1 MGFFSFSAT
10 FLDLGGDFSGK
21 AKAKREGDSITLQI
35 GKETYSLPKDLKAGS
50 YSFESRSVSKTS
62 VGKALFKGL
71 VGMSAAGGGLNR
83 YSRSNPLAGMDTS
96 STSKETTVNL
106 QFKDNNIFT
115 GVLKGSD
122 FQKFHQE
129 LGVVDFSNYQK
140 AHKKRLAELEKF
152 INDLKKNF
160 ASMNGDD
167 QKEATKTMKTAK
179 ERISFL
185 EKEYS
190 GIEKKVK

>member
-10 FLDLGGDFSGK
+10 FTDLGGDFSGK
-21 AKAKREGDSITLQI
+21 AKAKRDGDSISLAI
-35 GKETYSLPKDLKAGS
+35 GKETYSLPKDLKPGS
-50 YSFESRSVSKTS
+50 YSFESRSVTKTS
-62 VGKALFKGL
+62 VGKALFKGI
-71 VGMSAAGGGLNR
+71 VGMSAASNR
-83 YSRSNPLAGMDTS
+83 RVNPLAGMDTS

-106 QFKDNNIFT
+106 QFKDSNIFT
-115 GVLKGSD
+115 GVLKGGD

-140 AHKKRLAELEKF
+140 AHKKRIAELEKF

-160 ASMNGDD
+160 SNMSGDD
-167 QKEATKTMKTAK
+167 QKEATHSMKAVK
-179 ERISFL
+179 DRISFL

-190 GIEKKVK
+190 QIEKKAK

>member
-10 FLDLGGDFSGK
+10 FTDLGGDFSGK
-21 AKAKREGDSITLQI
+21 AKAKRDGESITLEI
-35 GKETYSLPKDLKAGS
+35 GKDKYSLPKDLKAGS
-50 YSFESRSVSKTS
+50 YSFESKSVTKTS
-62 VGKALFKGL
+62 VGKALFKGF
-71 VGMSAAGGGLNR
+71 VGMSAAGNR
-83 YSRSNPLAGMDTS
+83 RSNPLAGMDTS

-122 FQKFHQE
+122 FQKFHLE

-140 AHKKRLAELEKF
+140 AHKKRMGDLEKF
-152 INDLKKNF
+152 ISDLRKDF
-160 ASMNGDD
+160 AGMSGDD
-167 QKEATKTMKTAK
+167 QKEATQSMKAAK
-179 ERISFL
+179 DRISFL

-190 GIEKKVK
+190 QIEKKAK

>member
-10 FLDLGGDFSGK
+10 FTDLGGDFSGK
-21 AKAKREGDSITLQI
+21 AKAKRDGDSITLEI
-35 GKETYSLPKDLKAGS
+35 GKKTYSLPKDLKPGS
-50 YSFESRSVSKTS
+50 YSFESRSVTKTS
-62 VGKALFKGL
+62 IGKALFKGI
-71 VGMSAAGGGLNR
+71 VGLSAASNR
-83 YSRSNPLAGMDTS
+83 RVNPLAGMDTS

-106 QFKDNNIFT
+106 QFKDSNIFT

-140 AHKKRLAELEKF
+140 AHKKRIAELEKF

-160 ASMNGDD
+160 SNMSGGD
-167 QKEATKTMKTAK
+167 QKEATHSMKVAK
-179 ERISFL
+179 DRISFL

-190 GIEKKVK
+190 QIEKKAK

>member
-10 FLDLGGDFSGK
+10 FTELGGDFSGK
-21 AKAKREGDSITLQI
+21 AKAKRDGESITLEI
-35 GKETYSLPKDLKAGS
+35 GKDKYSLPKDLKAGS
-50 YSFESRSVSKTS
+50 YSFESKSVTKTS
-62 VGKALFKGL
+62 VGKSLFKGL

-83 YSRSNPLAGMDTS
+83 YSRSNPLAEMDTS

-140 AHKKRLAELEKF
+140 AHKKRLVELEKF
-152 INDLKKNF
+152 INDIKKDF
-160 ASMNGDD
+160 AGMSGDD
-167 QKEATKTMKTAK
+167 QKEATQSMKASK
-179 ERISFL
+179 DRISFL

-190 GIEKKVK
+190 QIEKKVK

>member
-10 FLDLGGDFSGK
+10 FTDLGGDFSGK
-21 AKAKREGDSITLQI
+21 AKAKRDGEIITIEI
-35 GKETYSLPKDLKAGS
+35 GKDKYSLPKDLKAGS
-50 YSFESRSVSKTS
+50 YSFESRSVTKTS
-62 VGKALFKGL
+62 VGKALFKGI
-71 VGMSAAGGGLNR
+71 VGMSAASNR
-83 YSRSNPLAGMDTS
+83 RVNPLSGMDTS

-106 QFKDNNIFT
+106 QFKDSNIFT
-115 GVLKGSD
+115 GVLKGGD

-140 AHKKRLAELEKF
+140 AHKKRIAELEKF

-160 ASMNGDD
+160 SNMSGDD
-167 QKEATKTMKTAK
+167 QKEATHSMKAAK
-179 ERISFL
+179 DRISFL

-190 GIEKKVK
+190 QIEKKAK

>member
-10 FLDLGGDFSGK
+10 FTDLGGDFSGK
-21 AKAKREGDSITLQI
+21 AKAKRDGEIITIEI
-35 GKETYSLPKDLKAGS
+35 GKDKYSLPKDLKAGS
-50 YSFESRSVSKTS
+50 YSFESRSVTKTS
-62 VGKALFKGL
+62 VGKSLFKGI
-71 VGMSAAGGGLNR
+71 VGLSAASNR
-83 YSRSNPLAGMDTS
+83 RHNPLAGMDTS

-115 GVLKGSD
+115 GVLKGGD

-140 AHKKRLAELEKF
+140 AHKKRIAELEKF

-160 ASMNGDD
+160 SNMSGDD
-167 QKEATKTMKTAK
+167 QKEATQSMKAAK
-179 ERISFL
+179 DRISFL

-190 GIEKKVK
+190 QIEKKAK

>member
-10 FLDLGGDFSGK
+10 FTDLGGDFSGK
-21 AKAKREGDSITLQI
+21 AKAKRDGEIITIEI
-35 GKETYSLPKDLKAGS
+35 GKDKYSLPKDLKAGS
-50 YSFESRSVSKTS
+50 YSFESRSVTKTS
-62 VGKALFKGL
+62 VGKSLFKGI
-71 VGMSAAGGGLNR
+71 VGLSAASNR
-83 YSRSNPLAGMDTS
+83 RHNPLAGMDTS

-106 QFKDNNIFT
+106 QFKDSNIFT
-115 GVLKGSD
+115 GVLKGGD

-140 AHKKRLAELEKF
+140 AHKKRIAELEKF

-160 ASMNGDD
+160 SNMSGDD
-167 QKEATKTMKTAK
+167 QKEATQSMKAAK
-179 ERISFL
+179 DRISFL

-190 GIEKKVK
+190 QIEKKAK

>member
-10 FLDLGGDFSGK
+10 FTDLGGDFSGK
-21 AKAKREGDSITLQI
+21 AKAKRDGDSITLAI
-35 GKETYSLPKDLKAGS
+35 GKETYSLPKDLKPGS
-50 YSFESRSVSKTS
+50 YSFESRSVTKTS
-62 VGKALFKGL
+62 VGKALFKGI
-71 VGMSAAGGGLNR
+71 VGMSAASNR
-83 YSRSNPLAGMDTS
+83 RHNPLAGMDTS

-115 GVLKGSD
+115 GVLKGGD

-140 AHKKRLAELEKF
+140 AHKKRIAELEKF

-160 ASMNGDD
+160 SNMSGDD
-167 QKEATKTMKTAK
+167 QKAATQSMKAAK
-179 ERISFL
+179 DRISYL

-190 GIEKKVK
+190 QIEKKAK

>member
-1 MGFFSFSAT
+1 MGFFDFSAT
-10 FLDLGGDFSGK
+10 FTELGGDFSGK
-21 AKAKREGDSITLQI
+21 AKAKRDGESITLEI
-35 GKETYSLPKDLKAGS
+35 GKDKYSLPKDLKAGS
-50 YSFESRSVSKTS
+50 YSFESRSVTKTS
-62 VGKALFKGL
+62 VGKSLFKGI
-71 VGMSAAGGGLNR
+71 VGLSAASNR
-83 YSRSNPLAGMDTS
+83 RHNPLAGMDTS

-115 GVLKGSD
+115 GVLKGGD

-140 AHKKRLAELEKF
+140 AHKKRIAELEKF

-160 ASMNGDD
+160 SNMSGDD
-167 QKEATKTMKTAK
+167 QKEATQSMKAAK
-179 ERISFL
+179 DRISFL

-190 GIEKKVK
+190 QIEKKAK

>member
-10 FLDLGGDFSGK
+10 FTDLGGDFSGK
-21 AKAKREGDSITLQI
+21 AKAKRDGDSITLEI
-35 GKETYSLPKDLKAGS
+35 GKETYSLPKDLKPGS
-50 YSFESRSVSKTS
+50 YSFESRSVTKTS
-62 VGKALFKGL
+62 LGKSLFKGF
-71 VGMSAAGGGLNR
+71 VAMSAAGNR
-83 YSRSNPLAGMDTS
+83 RANPLAGMDTS

-115 GVLKGSD
+115 GVLKGGD

-140 AHKKRLAELEKF
+140 AYKKRIIELEKF

-160 ASMNGDD
+160 SNMNGDD
-167 QKEATKTMKTAK
+167 QKEATKSMKAAK
-179 ERISFL
+179 DRISFL

-190 GIEKKVK
+190 QIEKKAK

>member
-10 FLDLGGDFSGK
+10 FTDLGGDFSGK
-21 AKAKREGDSITLQI
+21 AKAKRDGDSISLAI
-35 GKETYSLPKDLKAGS
+35 GKETYSLPKDLKPGS
-50 YSFESRSVSKTS
+50 YSFESRSVTKTS
-62 VGKALFKGL
+62 VGKALFKGI
-71 VGMSAAGGGLNR
+71 VGLSAASNR
-83 YSRSNPLAGMDTS
+83 RVNPLAGMDTS

-106 QFKDNNIFT
+106 QFKDSNIFT

-140 AHKKRLAELEKF
+140 AHKKRIAELEKF

-160 ASMNGDD
+160 SNMSGDD
-167 QKEATKTMKTAK
+167 QKEATHSMKAAK
-179 ERISFL
+179 DRISFL

-190 GIEKKVK
+190 QIEKKAK